1 MLENMKNEISN
12 GISKICKSGEVNAQ
26 ELKDCIEIAVSKAV
40 ISLKNGLSNV
50 NDGLGIY

>member
-40 ISLKNGLSNV
+40 ISLKKWSFKC
-50 NDGLGIY
+50 